1 MKYDMPTALAL
12 IEDKVQRLLHDDLPL
27 LGRNYKL
34 VETEKAGFHVVGANL
49 SPAKEHVPFGG
60 QRPPCAWATN
70 CQFACLNKSGRNNM
84 PDHVL
89 TRVAKTLFLERYPVE
104 FHAKVDAEL
113 RREMFR
119 ASRRG
124 FRLAARMNLLSDRLK
139 MANPVARRHPTVQ
152 FNDYTASP
160 VELPGPDNMYRTYS
174 RKETW
179 TLEQVTGLVQRG
191 LNVSVVFDVKRKAPL
206 PTEWHGMR
214 VIDGDLHDARW
225 TDPAGV
231 IVGLRLKGT
240 KPSMQNARN
249 SGFAV
254 ALED

>member
-1 MKYDMPTALAL
+1 MTDIDT
-12 IEDKVQRLLHDDLPL
+12 IEDKVQRLLHDDLKL
-27 LGRNYKL
+27 LSRNAKL
-34 VETEKAGFHVVGANL
+34 TKTDKTGFYVVGLNL
-49 SPAKEHVPFGG
+49 SPAKEHLQYGG
-60 QRPPCAWATN
+60 RRTSCAWATK
-70 CQFACLNKSGRNNM
+70 CQFACLNKSGMNIL
-84 PDHVL
+84 PTHVL
-89 TRVAKTLFLERYPVE
+89 TRVAKTLFLERYPAEV
-104 FHAKVDAEL
+104 HAKVDAEL
-113 RREMFR
+113 AREAFR

-124 FRLAARMNLLSDRLK
+124 FRLAARMNLLSDRIK
-139 MANPVARRHPTVQ
+139 MANAVARRHPTVQ

-179 TLEQVTGLVQRG
+179 TLEQVMGLVQRG

-214 VIDGDLHDARW
+214 VIDGDVHDARW

-240 KPSMQNARN
+240 KPSMQDARN

>member
-1 MKYDMPTALAL
+1 MKYDMITALAL
-12 IEDKVQRLLHDDLPL
+12 IEDKVQRLLNDDLKVL
-27 LGRNYKL
+27 SRTYKL
-34 VETEKAGFHVVGANL
+34 EVTDKTGFYTVGVNL
-49 SPAKEHVPFGG
+49 SPAKEHMQFGG
-60 QRPPCAWATN
+60 QRTSCAWATK
-70 CQFACLNKSGRNNM
+70 CQFACLNKSGMNNM
-84 PDHVL
+84 PTHVL
-89 TRVAKTLFLERYPVE
+89 TRVAKTLFLERYPAE

-124 FRLAARMNLLSDRLK
+124 FRLAARMNLLSDRIK
-139 MANPVARRHPTVQ
+139 MATAVASRHPTVQ

-160 VELPGPDNMYRTYS
+160 VPLPGPDNMYRTYS

-214 VIDGDLHDARW
+214 VIDGDVHDARW

-240 KPSMQNARN
+240 KPSMQDARN

-254 ALED
+254 AV

>member
-1 MKYDMPTALAL
+1 MTDLEIIM
-12 IEDKVQRLLHDDLPL
+12 DKLERLRNDDLKVIS
-27 LGRNYKL
+27 RNAKL
-34 VETEKAGFHVVGANL
+34 TKTDTTGFYVVGFNL
-49 SPAKEHVPFGG
+49 SPAKEHMQFGG
-60 QRPPCAWATN
+60 RRTSCAWATK
-70 CQFACLNKSGRNNM
+70 CQFACLNKSGRNTM
-84 PDHVL
+84 PTHVL
-89 TRVAKTLFLERYPVE
+89 TRGAKTLFLERYPVE

-113 RREMFR
+113 HREAFR

-124 FRLAARMNLLSDRLK
+124 FRLAVRPNLLSDRIK
-139 MANPVARRHPTVQ
+139 MANAVARRHPTVQ

-179 TLEQVTGLVQRG
+179 TWEQVAGLVQRG
-191 LNVSVVFDVKRKAPL
+191 LNVSVVFDVKKAAPL
-206 PTEWHGMR
+206 PTEWRGMR
-214 VIDGDLHDARW
+214 VIDGDTHDARW

-254 ALED
+254 AV

>member
-1 MKYDMPTALAL
+1 MNILPT
-12 IEDKVQRLLHDDLPL
+12 
-27 LGRNYKL
+27 
-34 VETEKAGFHVVGANL
+34 
-49 SPAKEHVPFGG
+49 
-60 QRPPCAWATN
+60 
-70 CQFACLNKSGRNNM
+70 
-84 PDHVL
+84 HVL
-89 TRVAKTLFLERYPVE
+89 TRVAKTLFLERYPAE

-113 RREMFR
+113 AREAFR

-124 FRLAARMNLLSDRLK
+124 FRLAARMNLLSDRIK
-139 MANPVARRHPTVQ
+139 MANAVARRHPTVQ

-179 TLEQVTGLVQRG
+179 TLEQVMGLVQRG

-214 VIDGDLHDARW
+214 VIDGDVHDARW

-240 KPSMQNARN
+240 KPSMQDARN

>member
-1 MKYDMPTALAL
+1 MPT
-12 IEDKVQRLLHDDLPL
+12 
-27 LGRNYKL
+27 
-34 VETEKAGFHVVGANL
+34 
-49 SPAKEHVPFGG
+49 
-60 QRPPCAWATN
+60 
-70 CQFACLNKSGRNNM
+70 
-84 PDHVL
+84 HVL
-89 TRVAKTLFLERYPVE
+89 TRVAKTLFLERYPAE

-124 FRLAARMNLLSDRLK
+124 FRLAARMNLLSDRIK
-139 MANPVARRHPTVQ
+139 MANAVARRHPAVQ

-240 KPSMQNARN
+240 KPSMQDARN

>member
-1 MKYDMPTALAL
+1 MKYDMITALAL
-12 IEDKVQRLLHDDLPL
+12 IEDKVQRLLNDDLKVL
-27 LGRNYKL
+27 SRTYKL
-34 VETEKAGFHVVGANL
+34 EVTDKTGFYTVGVNL
-49 SPAKEHVPFGG
+49 SPAKEHMQFGG
-60 QRPPCAWATN
+60 QRTSCAWATK
-70 CQFACLNKSGRNNM
+70 CQFACLNKSGMNNM
-84 PDHVL
+84 PTHVL
-89 TRVAKTLFLERYPVE
+89 TRVAKTLFLERYPAE

-124 FRLAARMNLLSDRLK
+124 FRLAARMNLLSDRIK
-139 MANPVARRHPTVQ
+139 MANAVASRHPTVQ

-160 VELPGPDNMYRTYS
+160 VPLPGPDNMYRTYS

-206 PTEWHGMR
+206 PPEWHGMR
-214 VIDGDLHDARW
+214 VIDGDVHDARW

-240 KPSMQNARN
+240 KPSMQDARN

-254 ALED
+254 AV

>member
-1 MKYDMPTALAL
+1 MKYDMITALAL
-12 IEDKVQRLLHDDLPL
+12 IEDKVQRLLNDDLKVL
-27 LGRNYKL
+27 SRTYKL
-34 VETEKAGFHVVGANL
+34 EVTDKTGFYTVGVNL
-49 SPAKEHVPFGG
+49 SPAKEHMQFGG
-60 QRPPCAWATN
+60 QRTSCAWATK
-70 CQFACLNKSGRNNM
+70 CQFACLNKSGMNNM
-84 PDHVL
+84 PTHVL
-89 TRVAKTLFLERYPVE
+89 TRVAKTLFLERYPAE

-124 FRLAARMNLLSDRLK
+124 FRLAARMNLLSDRIK
-139 MANPVARRHPTVQ
+139 MANAVASRHPTVQ

-160 VELPGPDNMYRTYS
+160 VPLPGPDNMYRTYS

-214 VIDGDLHDARW
+214 VIDGDVHDARW

-240 KPSMQNARN
+240 KPSMQDARN

-254 ALED
+254 AV